1 MLKCRGMSFPI
12 ELSNVRLF
20 DVLRNELSGELG
32 SVLGVEGDKIA
43 LKLKTGEIARY
54 KYGEHFIRVSEDEA
68 IAFRA
73 VIAEQRRQASLL
85 KPRKRGSLRKAA
97 PKKPAKKP

>member
-1 MLKCRGMSFPI
+1 MSFPI

-20 DVLRNELSGELG
+20 DVLRNELNGELG

-43 LKLKTGEIARY
+43 LKLKTGEIARF

-73 VIAEQRRQASLL
+73 VIAELRRQASLL
-85 KPRKRGSLRKAA
+85 KPRKRGSLRKA
-97 PKKPAKKP
+97 PKKAPAKKRAKRA